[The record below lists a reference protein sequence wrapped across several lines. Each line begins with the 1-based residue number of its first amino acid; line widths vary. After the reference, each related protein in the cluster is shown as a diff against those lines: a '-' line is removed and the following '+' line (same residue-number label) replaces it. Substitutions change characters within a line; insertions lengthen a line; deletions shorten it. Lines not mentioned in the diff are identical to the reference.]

1 MPTDDTSRVSLA
13 DGLAVVEQLRDLQAR
28 CVHNGQLLFA
38 TVFGMTCDAL
48 AESLSNADDMLGDDQ
63 DDGGC

>member
-1 MPTDDTSRVSLA
+1 MPIDDTSRVSLA
-13 DGLAVVEQLRDLQAR
+13 DGLAVVEQLRELHTR
-28 CVHNGQLLFA
+28 CVHNGQMLFA

-48 AESLSNADDMLGDDQ
+48 AESLSNADDMLGDEP

>member
-1 MPTDDTSRVSLA
+1 MPTDDTSRVTLA
-13 DGLAVVEQLRDLQAR
+13 DGLAVVEQLCDLHAR
-28 CVHNGQLLFA
+28 CVHNGQMLLA
-38 TVFGMTCDAL
+38 TVFGMTGDSL